1 MNRNWKHLTPSYQH
15 GGINAI
21 NKEGAKHGASGEQI
35 DYAKG
40 LYTGASDDQ
49 KKKAMSLY
57 EQYKQTGNIPAGA
70 EDLFNEVGGDS
81 SMLYAKKG
89 GAVGSNGIL

>member
-1 MNRNWKHLTPSYQH
+1 M
-15 GGINAI
+15 
-21 NKEGAKHGASGEQI
+21 
-35 DYAKG
+35 
-40 LYTGASDDQ
+40 
-49 KKKAMSLY
+49 Y
-57 EQYKQTGNIPAGA
+57 EQYKQTGNIPDGA